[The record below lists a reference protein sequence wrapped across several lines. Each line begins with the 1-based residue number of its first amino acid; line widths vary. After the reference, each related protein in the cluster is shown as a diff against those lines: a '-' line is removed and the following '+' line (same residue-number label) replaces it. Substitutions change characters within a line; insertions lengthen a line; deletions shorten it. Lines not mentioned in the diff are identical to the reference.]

1 MIRYTLLI
9 VLAAIVGSP
18 RMTQAADP
26 QLAHAVYFKL
36 KDGTQANKDKL
47 VDACY
52 KYLTNHEGTVYFA
65 AGVLAE
71 DLDREVN
78 DMNFDVSL
86 LIVFRNKAAH
96 DKYADHPRHLEF
108 IEKNQALWSGVRV
121 FDSYIPAAKQKDAQ
135 GR

>member
-1 MIRYTLLI
+1 MIRFTVLI
-9 VLAAIVGSP
+9 ALAAIVGSSQ
-18 RMTQAADP
+18 MTQAADP

-52 KYLTNHEGTVYFA
+52 KYLTNHEGTEYFA

-86 LIVFRNKAAH
+86 LIVFRDKAAH